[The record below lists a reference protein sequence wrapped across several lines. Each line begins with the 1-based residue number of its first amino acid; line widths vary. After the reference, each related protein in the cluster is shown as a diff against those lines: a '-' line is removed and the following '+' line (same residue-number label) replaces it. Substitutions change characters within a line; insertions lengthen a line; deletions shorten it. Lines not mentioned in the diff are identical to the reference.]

1 MKRLSNCRV
10 TPSTTV
16 ITRDSKALKDQDPK
30 ERVKRLARNTA
41 QLPPIVLDPHLYNYN

>member
-10 TPSTTV
+10 TPSTSV

-30 ERVKRLARNTA
+30 ERVSRLARNTA